1 MIKEKK
7 IDDVPQ
13 SKAVMSVPESKKDD
27 LLQQQKE
34 LQGKLDA
41 IETTEK
47 EQTFLE
53 DAPEKMEWLE
63 EQIMKNRDYIIKLKS
78 IMDQYKEMLKTI
90 LSNDK

>member
-90 LSNDK
+90 LSTDK